1 MNRNAIVFSV
11 VIFAVALMLVSGV
24 LMSKR
29 PKPGQLVGD
38 VKGQPAPD
46 FELADLSGKQVKLSD
61 YHGKAVVVNFW
72 ATWCGP
78 CKTEMPWLVDLQQKY
93 GPEGLQILG
102 VAMDDSGKD
111 TITEFAKDM
120 HINYPVLMGKEAV
133 AQQYGNVQFLPSTFY
148 VDRNGKIID
157 RVFGIVDR
165 SEIEDN
171 VKKALESKSMS
182 AVPAPQQ
189 QQAGKMAVPDPR
201 LQPQGA
207 QR

>member
-1 MNRNAIVFSV
+1 LNRNAVVFAV

-29 PKPGQLVGD
+29 PKPGQLVGE
-38 VKGQPAPD
+38 VKGQSAPD
-46 FELADLSGKQVKLSD
+46 FELADLNGKPVKLSD

-93 GPEGLQILG
+93 GPDGLQILG

-111 TITEFAKDM
+111 TISEFARDM

-133 AQQYGNVQFLPSTFY
+133 AQKYGNVQFLPATFY
-148 VDRNGKIID
+148 VDRNGKIVD

-165 SEIEDN
+165 SEIEAN
-171 VKKALESKSMS
+171 VKRALESKNVS
-182 AVPAPQQ
+182 ATPEASTERAEKMNTEGPQ
-189 QQAGKMAVPDPR
+189 PN
-201 LQPQGA
+201 LQGA
-207 QR
+207 R

>member
-1 MNRNAIVFSV
+1 MNRNAVIFAV

-29 PKPGQLVGD
+29 PKPGQLIGE
-38 VKGQPAPD
+38 VKGKSAPD
-46 FELADLSGKQVKLSD
+46 FELADLNGKPVKLSD

-111 TITEFAKDM
+111 TITEFARDM
-120 HINYPVLMGKEAV
+120 HINYPVLIGKEAV
-133 AQQYGNVQFLPSTFY
+133 AQQYGNVQFLPATFY
-148 VDRNGKIID
+148 VDRNGKIVD

-165 SEIEDN
+165 SEIEAN
-171 VKKALESKSMS
+171 VKRALESKNVSASPETSTEHAEKMS
-182 AVPAPQQ
+182 VEGPQP
-189 QQAGKMAVPDPR
+189 M
-201 LQPQGA
+201 LQGA
-207 QR
+207 R

>member
-1 MNRNAIVFSV
+1 LNRNAIVFAV

-29 PKPGQLVGD
+29 PKPGQLVGE
-38 VKGQPAPD
+38 VKGQSAPD
-46 FELADLSGKQVKLSD
+46 FELADLNGKPVKLSD

-133 AQQYGNVQFLPSTFY
+133 AQRYGNVQFLPATFY
-148 VDRNGKIID
+148 VDRNGKIVD

-165 SEIEDN
+165 SEIEAN
-171 VKKALESKSMS
+171 VKRALESKNVS
-182 AVPAPQQ
+182 ATPEASTEHAAKMNITGPQ
-189 QQAGKMAVPDPR
+189 PTPR
-201 LQPQGA
+201 GA
-207 QR
+207 R

>member
-1 MNRNAIVFSV
+1 MNRNAVVFAV

-29 PKPGQLVGD
+29 PKPGQLVGE
-38 VKGQPAPD
+38 VKGQSAPD
-46 FELADLSGKQVKLSD
+46 FELADLNGKPVKLSD

-111 TITEFAKDM
+111 TISEFANYM

-133 AQQYGNVQFLPSTFY
+133 AQRYGNVQFLPATFY
-148 VDRNGKIID
+148 VDRNGKIVD

-165 SEIEDN
+165 SEIEAN
-171 VKKALESKSMS
+171 VKRALESKNVS
-182 AVPAPQQ
+182 AKPDAATEHAEKLNIKGPQ
-189 QQAGKMAVPDPR
+189 PT
-201 LQPQGA
+201 LQGA
-207 QR
+207 R

>member
-1 MNRNAIVFSV
+1 
-11 VIFAVALMLVSGV
+11 MLVSGV

-29 PKPGQLVGD
+29 PKPGQLVGE
-38 VKGQPAPD
+38 VKGQAAPD
-46 FELADLSGKQVKLSD
+46 FELTDLNGKSVKLSD

-93 GPEGLQILG
+93 GPDGLQILG

-120 HINYPVLMGKEAV
+120 HINYPVLMGKETV
-133 AQQYGNVQFLPSTFY
+133 AQLYGNVQFLPSTFY
-148 VDRNGKIID
+148 VDRNGKIVD

-165 SEIEDN
+165 SEIEAN
-171 VKKALESKSMS
+171 VKKALESKAMS
-182 AVPAPQQ
+182 AVAAP
-189 QQAGKMAVPDPR
+189 PR
-201 LQPQGA
+201 ERDAKATAENSRPTLEGA
-207 QR
+207 